1 MSSYAVELFSEEWF
15 FTAGIIGLKRL
26 YRDELPMVNGNPAI
40 TTEMLDTLADH
51 YFDHLLNTYN
61 IAQREEK
68 RMQKLL
74 NWALKKEKEAFKEIV
89 RLTSEQLKKVEKYF
103 PDQAVELKTIIANM
117 KKPESWE
124 EMKEYANNYL
134 NIMNNEDI
142 NKKLTLNYVK
152 SLYISPF
159 YGQTS
164 FLQKTFASMTYEE
177 HIERMVKDIV
187 QPARLEIEFA
197 ELMQSTESEQE
208 IKDFLEKHKGYSGF
222 KNWLKAIKKLNLPDI
237 HQWFRENVLPCSFVD
252 SLHGTSNFEE
262 MMFLPLGVS
271 RANATNFFY
280 DFNKANPVPMSAV
293 ARLILFLFPV
303 GAAFYNRRIGDGA
316 AQETR
321 RYAGIVLNSS
331 RFADNYDSN
340 ETYRNIRQEGGS
352 FTDAV
357 FGVLDDAKQKADRS
371 ERSLS
376 FIEVYTDGSKK
387 TVLDYY
393 HMPSYAASYFTSKQ
407 SNSLRLLF
415 LKEEKDQFIRSVL
428 SGRDPK
434 QEMFRYL
441 RQAIQEPQHRT
452 GAFVTVQQRAK
463 IIRMR
468 KGVNDEMEKKQDKQI
483 YVIYKQGIS
492 LQKGLEGKAGSNTG
506 DVYRADV
513 SKKVQGIAYRLLNS
527 VKTGNPDSFLDTVMR
542 LHVAANLPVSSLF
555 LDVLKKD
562 GLDFATIGGAFIAGL
577 LGEEYKEKSK
587 EEESK

>member
-1 MSSYAVELFSEEWF
+1 MNAYAVELFSEEWF
-15 FTAGIIGLKRL
+15 FTAGLIGLKRL
-26 YRDELPMVNGNPAI
+26 YRDELPTVNGNPAI
-40 TTEMLDTLADH
+40 TAEMLDTLADR
-51 YFDHLLNTYN
+51 YFDYLFHTYN

-103 PDQAVELKTIIANM
+103 PDQAVELKTIVADM

-124 EMKEYANNYL
+124 EMKEYTDNYL
-134 NIMNNEDI
+134 NIMNRENV
-142 NKKLTLNYVK
+142 NKKLTLNYIK

-208 IKDFLEKHKGYSGF
+208 IKDFLEEHKDYSGF
-222 KNWLKAIKKLNLPDI
+222 KNWLRAIKKLNLPDI

-252 SLHGTSNFEE
+252 SLPGTSNFEE

-293 ARLILFLFPV
+293 ARLTLFLFPV

-407 SNSLRLLF
+407 SNALSVLF

-434 QEMFRYL
+434 QEVFRYL
-441 RQAIQEPQHRT
+441 RQAIQEPKHRT

-463 IIRMR
+463 IVRMR
-468 KGVNDEMEKKQDKQI
+468 KGVSAEMDQKQDKQI